1 LVELFVGVLIGLF
14 VELFAVEHF
23 VVVELFVDGFVFVDV
38 FVLVD
43 NVVFGIDI

>member
-1 LVELFVGVLIGLF
+1 LVELFVGLF

-23 VVVELFVDGFVFVDV
+23 VVVELFVDGFVFVDA

-43 NVVFGIDI
+43 NVVVGIDI